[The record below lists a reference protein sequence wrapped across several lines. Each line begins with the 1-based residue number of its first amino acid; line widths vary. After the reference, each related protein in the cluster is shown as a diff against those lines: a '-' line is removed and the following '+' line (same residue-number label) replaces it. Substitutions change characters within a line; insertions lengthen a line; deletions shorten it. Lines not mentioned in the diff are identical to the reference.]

1 MLPDGTGL
9 DDKGLPVVPATEV
22 TGAMWLAA
30 ARTLT
35 RIAELGEQAGRVSTP
50 ENLNTAVDHPG
61 VPFARAAD
69 TLAIVEAVDSPYLRM
84 NLDPYHAQ
92 IGERNLIELIRRAG
106 FAIGE
111 IQVADVPGL
120 MEPGTREIN
129 YPGDRARSTAS
140 ATSVSWASRGGPPP
154 TLQERSAASALPSA
168 SLVADGLSIRT
179 RALPPLPDARTSG
192 VASSACRYPFES
204 LRHLPG
210 CAWHSRRAPTAAAPT
225 QLAPAPL
232 RRRRAPPGRRPR

>member
-84 NLDPYHAQ
+84 NLDLYHAQ

-129 YPGDRARSTAS
+129 YPAIARARRHRLHRCRGPREVGLHRPCKS
-140 ATSVSWASRGGPPP
+140 AR
-154 TLQERSAASALPSA
+154 
-168 SLVADGLSIRT
+168 
-179 RALPPLPDARTSG
+179 PLPRCLPRPSWLTGSRSG
-192 VASSACRYPFES
+192 HVPCHP
-204 LRHLPG
+204 
-210 CAWHSRRAPTAAAPT
+210 CPT
-225 QLAPAPL
+225 
-232 RRRRAPPGRRPR
+232 PGRLA